1 MIHNGGRGI
10 AIYYPLFFNDTQLS
24 PSPTLNILGLSFV
37 ICNLNWKLHISSLA
51 KTASMK
57 LGVLSRLRQFYS
69 PPQLLTLYRG
79 LIRPCMEYVSHVWG
93 GSTHTALLNR
103 VESKTFRLIN
113 SSPLTDCIQSLSHRR
128 NVASLALFYR
138 YFHANCSSDLANCVP
153 PLLPRPYCT
162 RLASSSQPYSIQLS
176 NERVNQYFQSF
187 IPFSGKLWNSLPASV
202 FPPAY
207 DLNCFKREVSRHL
220 SPSFGA

>member
-1 MIHNGGRGI
+1 
-10 AIYYPLFFNDTQLS
+10 
-24 PSPTLNILGLSFV
+24 
-37 ICNLNWKLHISSLA
+37 
-51 KTASMK
+51 
-57 LGVLSRLRQFYS
+57 
-69 PPQLLTLYRG
+69 
-79 LIRPCMEYVSHVWG
+79 MEYASHVWG
-93 GSTHTALLNR
+93 GSTHIALLNR
-103 VESKTFRLIN
+103 VEAKAFRLIN
-113 SSPLTDCIQSLSHRR
+113 SSPLTDCLQPLSHRR

-162 RLASSSQPYSIQLS
+162 RLASSSQPYSVHLS
-176 NERVNQYFQSF
+176 NARVNQYFQSF

-220 SPSFGA
+220 SPSFGAWIRTFQGPALKWAILFYFCRPWPPPFYIKKKLFCH